1 MAFQSSVPQDGRAS
15 YMNLKIL
22 EAKNGAKYKNNQCRK
37 FSRRNQ
43 MVNDRAVSKGLEV
56 ATNSVWQLWQK
67 KVAVVAALYI
77 TGDCKEGDLV
87 LGSPAQKLH

>member
-1 MAFQSSVPQDGRAS
+1 
-15 YMNLKIL
+15 
-22 EAKNGAKYKNNQCRK
+22 
-37 FSRRNQ
+37 

>member
-1 MAFQSSVPQDGRAS
+1 
-15 YMNLKIL
+15 
-22 EAKNGAKYKNNQCRK
+22 
-37 FSRRNQ
+37 

-56 ATNSVWQLWQK
+56 AIVTEEGGSS
-67 KVAVVAALYI
+67 VAALCI